1 MIEVF
6 RRNLI
11 GQRIG
16 LGAVSLGLFGISVI
30 IVYTFKAM
38 GEAVVIQEFSEM
50 LPAGIKAIL
59 HAQDGFATD
68 AEGFLAAYYRVP
80 PYLVLISTFV
90 IGSTSGALA
99 REIERGSVLMLL
111 AAPIDRWRFLAAK
124 VGGLLVGI
132 AAIAISAFMGTWLG
146 VLLTGLEGVSM
157 ATFAL
162 IQITTFALAFSI
174 GGIGLLVSSLTSDG
188 GKAMGITAA
197 IVVSMF
203 FIDFLS
209 LLWAPAAA
217 MGPLAVFHYYDPLSV
232 SVEDKLPMWD
242 ICVLISVGVLG
253 TAAAFVIFQR
263 RDIMR

>member
-1 MIEVF
+1 MIEVL
-6 RRNLI
+6 RRTLI

-30 IVYTFKAM
+30 IVYTFNAM
-38 GEAVVIQEFSEM
+38 GGAVVIQDFFEM
-50 LPAGIKAIL
+50 LPASIKVIL
-59 HAQDGFATD
+59 HAQGGFATD

-80 PYLVLISTFV
+80 PYMVLISTFV
-90 IGSTSGALA
+90 IVSTSGALA

-124 VGGLLVGI
+124 VAGLLMGI
-132 AAIAISAFMGTWLG
+132 VTIAISALTGTWLG

-162 IQITTFALAFSI
+162 IQITTIAFAFSI

-188 GKAMGITAA
+188 GQAMGITAA
-197 IVVSMF
+197 IVVLMF
-203 FIDFLS
+203 FVDFLS

-217 MGPLAVFHYYDPLSV
+217 TGPLAVFHYYDPLSV
-232 SVEDKLPMWD
+232 SVQDKLPLQDM
-242 ICVLISVGVLG
+242 CVLISVGVIG
-253 TAAAFVIFQR
+253 TAAAFVVFQR